1 MTKKLELVFKNQM
14 DRTSRISVDEPRE
27 DLTEFEIT
35 EAMNALIEKNIFK
48 TSGGDLKTISGA
60 RIITTQIE
68 ELTV

>member
-1 MTKKLELVFKNQM
+1 MSKKLELIFKNQM

>member
-1 MTKKLELVFKNQM
+1 MSKKLELVFKNQM
-14 DRTSRISVDEPRE
+14 DRISRISVDEPRE
-27 DLTEFEIT
+27 DLTELEIT

>member
-1 MTKKLELVFKNQM
+1 MSKKLELVFKNQM

-27 DLTEFEIT
+27 DLTELEIT

>member
-1 MTKKLELVFKNQM
+1 MSKKLELVFKNQM